1 MQKMMTKKIDKV
13 LEKLEEYC
21 EPRKNVSYESYKFF
35 SRAQESSKTIGQYV
49 IVLRKLWNMWIQYIE
64 ELRYQIQSR
73 QTANYISC

>member
-1 MQKMMTKKIDKV
+1 MMTKKIDKV

-49 IVLRKLWNMWIQYIE
+49 IVLRKL
-64 ELRYQIQSR
+64 
-73 QTANYISC
+73 